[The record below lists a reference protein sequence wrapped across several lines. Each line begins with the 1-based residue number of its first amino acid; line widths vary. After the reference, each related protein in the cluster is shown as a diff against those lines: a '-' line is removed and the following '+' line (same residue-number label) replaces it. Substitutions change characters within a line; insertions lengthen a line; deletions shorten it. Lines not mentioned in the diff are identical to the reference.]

1 MFKIL
6 KSLSKSL
13 GSKPAETKPA
23 APAKSGKA
31 VAPPAGGTLLDK
43 VNKGTPAAAKVE
55 PPKNAEE
62 LCGITAK
69 MAKEDIKNQLK
80 VLFRRYNRSASSLD
94 AKIRAEADKMLDAI
108 VNVREKHF
116 GEI

>member
-13 GSKPAETKPA
+13 GSKSAEAPPPA
-23 APAKSGKA
+23 APPKPSGS
-31 VAPPAGGTLLDK
+31 GTLLDK
-43 VNKGTPAAAKVE
+43 VNKGAPAAAQME

-69 MAKEDIKNQLK
+69 MSKDEIKAQLK

-108 VNVREKHF
+108 VSVREKHF